1 MQQSKQAYADYLNCD
16 SEHDADYHQGEYA
29 ITLRLLN
36 FLDELEQEYKDDFK
50 WYSNSNLFDF
60 TCVANI

>member
-1 MQQSKQAYADYLNCD
+1 MIQQIKEWVMQQSKRAYADYLNCD
-16 SEHDADYHQGEYA
+16 SEHDADYYQGEYA

-50 WYSNSNLFDF
+50 
-60 TCVANI
+60 